1 MFFQCSRLAFC
12 YSRRHFIHVMASL
25 DDEQGGDANV
35 MVSEKISKSEC
46 LFDLSHMP
54 N

>member
-1 MFFQCSRLAFC
+1 MK
-12 YSRRHFIHVMASL
+12 YYIHIMASS

-35 MVSEKISKSEC
+35 MVSEKISKSES
-46 LFDLSHMP
+46 LFDLSHLP